1 MKIKPETNI
10 SYGWSEEQ
18 LYWKDA
24 MKGCIALS
32 CRATSKDD
40 KSVYYFQAEAVYD
53 KRNLWPMCTTYEI
66 SGVCTIEIE
75 NLLPFDFKYRLYD
88 KHARKDWTG
97 RVEKGVKSYV
107 HVVNLESLLL
117 LSVEPVNT
125 SFKKSE
131 FAVINHPKKSEFE
144 RKYNYITRC

>member
-1 MKIKPETNI
+1 MKLVVSAP
-10 SYGWSEEQ
+10 
-18 LYWKDA
+18 L
-24 MKGCIALS
+24 
-32 CRATSKDD
+32 
-40 KSVYYFQAEAVYD
+40 
-53 KRNLWPMCTTYEI
+53 
-66 SGVCTIEIE
+66 EIE

-97 RVEKGVKSYV
+97 RVEGVKSYV

-144 RKYNYITRC
+144 RENTITLQDVNNRILKLRIYYPRKSQIVQV